1 MLRFLRT
8 SRLVFGR
15 DLGFGNHFSKMDK
28 GNKIMPIYE
37 FRCLK
42 CNDCFEFLL
51 RNQEEQIELRCPK
64 CKSEEFERVHGRRI
78 PQRSSCPGENP
89 KLFKWKLHDLRHPRT

>member
-1 MLRFLRT
+1 
-8 SRLVFGR
+8 
-15 DLGFGNHFSKMDK
+15 
-28 GNKIMPIYE
+28 MPIYE

-64 CKSEEFERVHGRRI
+64 CKSEDFERVMSVSCHAVGEGTSKGDSAHVQNRTCSGGNCTTYNI
-78 PQRSSCPGENP
+78 PGHSR
-89 KLFKWKLHDLRHPRT
+89 

>member
-1 MLRFLRT
+1 
-8 SRLVFGR
+8 
-15 DLGFGNHFSKMDK
+15 
-28 GNKIMPIYE
+28 MPIYE

-64 CKSEEFERVHGRRI
+64 CKSEELERVI
-78 PQRSSCPGENP
+78 SVSCHSVGDASPKGESAQSANP
-89 KLFKWKLHDLRHPRT
+89 KLSERNLYDLRYPWTQPIGLYQQIYITP

>member
-1 MLRFLRT
+1 
-8 SRLVFGR
+8 
-15 DLGFGNHFSKMDK
+15 
-28 GNKIMPIYE
+28 MPIYE

-64 CKSEEFERVHGRRI
+64 CKSEEFERVMSASCHSVGDAGTENCARRSASS
-78 PQRSSCPGENP
+78 RSG
-89 KLFKWKLHDLRHPRT
+89 W

>member
-1 MLRFLRT
+1 
-8 SRLVFGR
+8 
-15 DLGFGNHFSKMDK
+15 
-28 GNKIMPIYE
+28 MPIYE

-64 CKSEEFERVHGRRI
+64 CKSEEFERVMSASCYAVGEGAPKGDSAHTQTRNCSSGSCTTYNI
-78 PQRSSCPGENP
+78 PGHSR
-89 KLFKWKLHDLRHPRT
+89 